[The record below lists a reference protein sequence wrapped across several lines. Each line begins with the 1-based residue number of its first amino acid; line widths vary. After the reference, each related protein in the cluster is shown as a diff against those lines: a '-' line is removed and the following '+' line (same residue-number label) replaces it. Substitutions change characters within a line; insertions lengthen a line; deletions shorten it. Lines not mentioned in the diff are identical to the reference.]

1 MKSVKQSWSS
11 KERALHIEVIRARAA
26 LERQTLASNVKM
38 LSQSLTP
45 SALIKGLIFGHSRR
59 SRSPVDVLFKALTL
73 TRRYPLLAS
82 SASALLSGVGKRRRW
97 WRIAGGLLLS
107 WQLARTMKH

>member
-1 MKSVKQSWSS
+1 MKQSWSS

-26 LERQTLASNVKM
+26 LERQNLASNVKV

-45 SALIKGLIFGHSRR
+45 GALVKGLFFRKS
-59 SRSPVDVLFKALTL
+59 SRSPADFLFKAFTL

-82 SASALLSGVGKRRRW
+82 SVSALLSGVGKRRRW

-107 WQLARTMKH
+107 WQLARTMKR